1 MNVYD
6 AQAIVAPNEYHY
18 QVHIMRVIALHIRI
32 HGRVV
37 AVGDKGAGTG
47 NMARSEVSRV

>member
-1 MNVYD
+1 MYMN
-6 AQAIVAPNEYHY
+6 AQAIVVPNEYHY
-18 QVHIMRVIALHIRI
+18 QAHIMRVIALHIRI